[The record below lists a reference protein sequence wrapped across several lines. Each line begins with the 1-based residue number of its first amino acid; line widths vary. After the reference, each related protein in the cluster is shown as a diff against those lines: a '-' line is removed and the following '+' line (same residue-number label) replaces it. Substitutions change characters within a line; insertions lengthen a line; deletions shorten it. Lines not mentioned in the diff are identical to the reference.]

1 VSLEEYPADPAIDGT
16 CAECGV
22 RLTSREIEAS
32 LESDG
37 PLLCT
42 VHASEQFPLDDEDE
56 PEP

>member
-1 VSLEEYPADPAIDGT
+1 MSLDEHRIHPSVEGT

-42 VHASEQFPLDDEDE
+42 VHASEQFPLDEEDE